1 MASND
6 QYYTVEQA
14 AEGIYRD
21 KGSRFIGYAY
31 PINSEAEIKDI
42 LADLRGSH
50 PKARHFCWAY
60 RLGPDKT
67 VFRLNDDG
75 EPGGSAGRPILNTI
89 LSAELT
95 NILVVVVRY
104 FGGTLLGVP
113 GLINAY
119 KTATAEAL
127 NNCNIVERT
136 VNDVYLVSFSYSR
149 TNSVMKIIKEERLTI
164 LDQRFDTESK
174 LRIEIPQSR
183 AAKILSKLNGIGGL
197 VSTYVKTN

>member
-1 MASND
+1 MASDD
-6 QYYTVEQA
+6 QYNTIEQPG
-14 AEGIYRD
+14 EGIFRD

-31 PINSEAEIKDI
+31 PIESEGEIKDI
-42 LADLRGSH
+42 LADLRANH

-60 RLGPDKT
+60 RLGPDKN

-89 LSAELT
+89 LSAGLT
-95 NILVVVVRY
+95 NVFVVVVRY

-127 NNCNIVERT
+127 NNCSIVERT
-136 VNDVYLVSFSYSR
+136 VNDLYNLSFSYTD
-149 TNSVMKIIKEERLTI
+149 TNSVMKIIKEEHLKI
-164 LDQRFDTESK
+164 LEQRFDTESE
-174 LRIEIPQSR
+174 LSIQIPQSR
-183 AAKILSKLNGIGGL
+183 AAGILSRLNDIRGL
-197 VSTYVKTN
+197 VSTYLKTN

>member
-1 MASND
+1 MAFDD
-6 QYYTVEQA
+6 QYHTIEQA
-14 AEGIYRD
+14 AEGVFRD

-31 PINSEAEIKDI
+31 PIDSEGEIKDI
-42 LADLRGSH
+42 LAGLRSIH

-60 RLGPDKT
+60 RLGSDKS

-89 LSAELT
+89 LSAGLT
-95 NILVVVVRY
+95 NVFVVVVRY

-127 NNCNIVERT
+127 NNCSIVERT
-136 VNDVYLVSFSYSR
+136 VNDVYKVSFSYNNM
-149 TNSVMKIIKEERLTI
+149 NSVMKIVKEERLKI
-164 LDQRFDTESK
+164 LDQRFDTVSELS
-174 LRIEIPQSR
+174 IEIPQSR
-183 AAKILSKLNGIGGL
+183 TAVILRRLNDITGL
-197 VSTYVKTN
+197 LSTYLKTN